1 MKFGANKT
9 RPSQILIFCVVLCLL
24 LSSCGR
30 RSGED
35 SISSGQLDEV
45 GCFLFIFDNR
55 SAQQQLVRDM
65 DNGDVPT
72 RMTCQ
77 LYDVVRNVD
86 GTEVEE
92 PVSGKWLESEDEEYI
107 RKVYYAI
114 TDLIVVGQMGIL
126 NNDLCSSQMHALRS
140 AGRTT
145 CLRVVGACGTCW
157 RLYIRREY
165 RSRRE
170 KLNYFGRAEARGRE
184 IKNRNT
190 EVGAKCSITSV
201 KRQLE
206 AEKSGTRIP
215 KQAPKAQLLR

>member
-1 MKFGANKT
+1 MPFSRFTDRILTSAYKKIATHELIWRLSMKFGANKT
-9 RPSQILIFCVVLCLL
+9 RLSHILIFCVVLCLL

-72 RMTCQ
+72 RMACQ

-92 PVSGKWLESEDEEYI
+92 PVSGKWLESEDKEFI

-126 NNDLCSSQMHALRS
+126 NNETRCRLIFDLVDGQKCELVFQSNACIEIGGQNYMLESS
-140 AGRTT
+140 GR
-145 CLRVVGACGTCW
+145 LW
-157 RLYIRREY
+157 NL
-165 RSRRE
+165 
-170 KLNYFGRAEARGRE
+170 L
-184 IKNRNT
+184 
-190 EVGAKCSITSV
+190 EVIY
-201 KRQLE
+201 
-206 AEKSGTRIP
+206 
-215 KQAPKAQLLR
+215 

>member
-1 MKFGANKT
+1 MKFGAYKT
-9 RPSQILIFCVVLCLL
+9 RPSQLLIFCVVLCLL

-92 PVSGKWLESEDEEYI
+92 PVSDKHLESEDKEFI

-126 NNDLCSSQMHALRS
+126 NNDTRCRLIFDLVDGQKCELVFQSNACIEIGGQNYMLESS
-140 AGRTT
+140 GR
-145 CLRVVGACGTCW
+145 LW
-157 RLYIRREY
+157 NL
-165 RSRRE
+165 
-170 KLNYFGRAEARGRE
+170 L
-184 IKNRNT
+184 
-190 EVGAKCSITSV
+190 EVIY
-201 KRQLE
+201 
-206 AEKSGTRIP
+206 
-215 KQAPKAQLLR
+215 

>member
-1 MKFGANKT
+1 MKFGAYKT
-9 RPSQILIFCVVLCLL
+9 KPLHLLIFCVVLCLL

-126 NNDLCSSQMHALRS
+126 NNDTRCRLIFDLVDGQKCELVFQSNACIEIGGQNYMLESS
-140 AGRTT
+140 GR
-145 CLRVVGACGTCW
+145 LW
-157 RLYIRREY
+157 NL
-165 RSRRE
+165 
-170 KLNYFGRAEARGRE
+170 L
-184 IKNRNT
+184 
-190 EVGAKCSITSV
+190 EVIY
-201 KRQLE
+201 
-206 AEKSGTRIP
+206 
-215 KQAPKAQLLR
+215 